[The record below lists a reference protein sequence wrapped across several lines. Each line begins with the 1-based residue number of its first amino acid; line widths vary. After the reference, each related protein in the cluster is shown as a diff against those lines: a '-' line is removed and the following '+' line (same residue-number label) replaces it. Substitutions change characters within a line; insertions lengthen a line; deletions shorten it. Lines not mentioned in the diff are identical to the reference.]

1 MAVTAWSLGTT
12 FSGLLNMEV
21 WEFIIW
27 KFSDGHYGYGGS
39 GYKKL
44 IPTDLGLV
52 SRFKCRQKQKLF
64 LIWQSMQ
71 WSSAV
76 NPSYFGQTGGL
87 MGGTLAELAPNL
99 FSAVPKGVRKSRTVA
114 QALHNRGWVRDIRGA
129 LTVQVLMEY
138 LQVWDPLEGVILQQG
153 VPDQFWWKLS
163 QSGSYSSKTAYAA
176 CFVGSIRFPPWRRI
190 WKSWAP
196 LRCKFFLWLAIKQRI
211 WTADRL
217 TKWGLPHQAACPLC
231 DQE

>member
-1 MAVTAWSLGTT
+1 
-12 FSGLLNMEV
+12 
-21 WEFIIW
+21 
-27 KFSDGHYGYGGS
+27 
-39 GYKKL
+39 
-44 IPTDLGLV
+44 
-52 SRFKCRQKQKLF
+52 
-64 LIWQSMQ
+64 MQ

-153 VPDQFWWKLS
+153 VPDQFRWKLN
-163 QSGSYSSKTAYAA
+163 QLGSYSKNS
-176 CFVGSIRFPPWRRI
+176 
-190 WKSWAP
+190 
-196 LRCKFFLWLAIKQRI
+196 L
-211 WTADRL
+211 
-217 TKWGLPHQAACPLC
+217 
-231 DQE
+231 